1 MSKQTIWIMVP
12 FYLTYMFVTYGK
24 YKAKLWMSLSVL
36 LATTFLLS
44 APFLWWDA
52 KAFIDSVVLYLT
64 GGTVGSYPVSGY
76 GLSMVLYNAGVIK
89 DIHAQYPFYLYQLIF
104 GFPLLFILL
113 RWLWLKPA
121 ISTLLFSY
129 GTFLTV
135 FWYMS
140 RYFNNSHVGYISL
153 VFLVAGIL
161 FMDEIHTEH
170 L

>member
-1 MSKQTIWIMVP
+1 
-12 FYLTYMFVTYGK
+12 MFLNVVFGNK
-24 YKAKLWMSLSVL
+24 VLISCAILWVEG
-36 LATTFLLS
+36 
-44 APFLWWDA
+44 

-161 FMDEIHTEH
+161 FMDEIHTVH